1 MQGRPLRPSSF
12 SVGLPAAPRGRAVP
26 LLVLMVPLALA
37 ACNAGTSG
45 DGFDFST
52 ETNGPVTTSGSAG
65 STTNATGGSGTTEAT
80 TNAADS
86 GSSSAGSE
94 SSGGDV
100 PVVPCT
106 GIDLVF
112 VVDDSEPM
120 LEEQIRLRASAL
132 AFIQQLTSSIPTL
145 ADGINIGVITTDD
158 ALFVQANAE
167 ACGPYE
173 GGNNWMLGS
182 STVLPTELECALNV
196 GVAGSPNERPM
207 DMLIESLS
215 DENLTPG
222 GFHAGFLRE
231 EALLVVVLV
240 TNEED
245 DFEVETSW
253 GSAGDPATWVAAM
266 AERKGGYAKN
276 VVVLSLLGIE
286 KPNACPEF
294 QWDGTEG
301 AQLSPRLVEL
311 TESFPQGAVGDI
323 CAQEYATFLLGVV
336 PGVVAACGNYS
347 PP

>member
-1 MQGRPLRPSSF
+1 M
-12 SVGLPAAPRGRAVP
+12 
-26 LLVLMVPLALA
+26 PLATRVVLFA
-37 ACNAGTSG
+37 VMSACNAGTSG

-52 ETNGPVTTSGSAG
+52 ETNGIVTSSGSTG
-65 STTNATGGSGTTEAT
+65 GTTDATAGSGTTEAT
-80 TNAADS
+80 TTPADS

-132 AFIQQLTSSIPTL
+132 AFVQQLVGSIPTL
-145 ADGINIGVITTDD
+145 VDGVNIGVITTDD
-158 ALFVQANAE
+158 DLFVQANAE

-182 STVLPTELECALNV
+182 STVLQAELECALNV

-253 GSAGDPATWVAAM
+253 GSAGDPATWVATI

-276 VVVLSLLGIE
+276 VVMLSLLGIE

-301 AQLSPRLVEL
+301 AELSPRLVEL